1 MAEKTLIAKVRKDNE
16 NPETLLVTS
25 PVVGMAD
32 GAPKAGVF
40 LNPFDR
46 VITMKVLN
54 VRYVLRLPRDV
65 HGRVTEVCIPNS
77 FTPVAYGQPIAR
89 LDPRAL
95 DLGAQT
101 VGATGTAGATSEAQ
115 DAGAT
120 SEAQDAGLIT
130 VEAPSD
136 GIFYRRP
143 SPESPPYVE
152 VGSHV
157 ASGSMLGLVEI
168 MKCFHHITYGGLGLP
183 ERGEIVKILADD
195 ACVVR
200 FGQPLFQVRPS
211 EQGLPED

>member
-1 MAEKTLIAKVRKDNE
+1 MAERTLIAKVRNDNE
-16 NPETLLVTS
+16 DPETLLVTS

-32 GAPKAGVF
+32 GAPRAGVF

-77 FTPVAYGQPIAR
+77 FAPVAYGQPIAR

-95 DLGAQT
+95 EGGAS
-101 VGATGTAGATSEAQ
+101 GADTPGIAGAASQAQ
-115 DAGAT
+115 GAN
-120 SEAQDAGLIT
+120 LIT
-130 VEAPSD
+130 IEAPSD

-143 SPESPPYVE
+143 SPDSPPYVE

-157 ASGSMLGLVEI
+157 TSGSMLGLVEI
-168 MKCFHHITYGGLGLP
+168 MKCFHHITYGGPGLP
-183 ERGEIVKILADD
+183 EQGEIVRVLADD
-195 ACVVR
+195 ASEVR
-200 FGQPLFQVRPS
+200 FGQPLFQLRP
-211 EQGLPED
+211 QG